1 MIGLVL
7 AFLDGMVGD
16 RAFPLL
22 LYYPALK
29 RLISYGHRYPVVSS
43 LQRVLHDDLR
53 RCFE

>member
-16 RAFPLL
+16 RAFPML

-29 RLISYGHRYPVVSS
+29 RPISYGHRYPVVSS
-43 LQRVLHDDLR
+43 VQRVLHDDLR
-53 RCFE
+53 QCFE